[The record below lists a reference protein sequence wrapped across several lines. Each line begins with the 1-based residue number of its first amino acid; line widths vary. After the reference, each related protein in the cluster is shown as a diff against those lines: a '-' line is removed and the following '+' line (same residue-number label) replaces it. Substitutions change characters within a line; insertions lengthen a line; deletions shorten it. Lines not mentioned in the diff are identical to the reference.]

1 MDKSQGWTGISTRTA
16 CLGLFLGF
24 LVFACNSSQQPPPA
38 PPDTRAADEAA
49 VRKADAD
56 WATAGQSKQVDA
68 WVAFYSNDA
77 VVLPPNEQ
85 AASDKDSIHK
95 TIGDLLALPGLTISW
110 KAARVE
116 VAKSGDLAY
125 VQGSYDLGMEGA
137 KGKPVSDH
145 GKYVEVWKKQPD
157 GSWKCALDTW
167 NSDLP
172 RTPPS
177 K

>member
-1 MDKSQGWTGISTRTA
+1 MKKSQGKTLITTGTI
-16 CLGLFLGF
+16 CLGLSFVLT
-24 LVFACNSSQQPPPA
+24 LVIFGCSSSQQQA

-68 WVAFYSNDA
+68 WVAYYSDDA

-85 AASDKDSIHK
+85 EATGKDNIHK
-95 TIGDLLALPGLTISW
+95 AIGDLLALPGLSVNW
-110 KAARVE
+110 KAAKVE
-116 VAKSGDLAY
+116 VARSGDLAY
-125 VQGSYDLGMEGA
+125 VQGTYELGMKDP
-137 KGKPVSDH
+137 KGKPITDH
-145 GKYVEVWKKQPD
+145 GKYVEVWKKQAD
-157 GSWKCALDTW
+157 GNWKCAVDTW

-172 RTPPS
+172 AAPP